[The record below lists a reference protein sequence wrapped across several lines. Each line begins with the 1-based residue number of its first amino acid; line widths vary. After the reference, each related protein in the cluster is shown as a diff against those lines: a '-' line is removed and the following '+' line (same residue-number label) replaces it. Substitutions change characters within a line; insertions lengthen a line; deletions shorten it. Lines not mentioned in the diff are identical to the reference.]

1 MARNVG
7 RFDQVLRFGIGLG
20 LIYVGLIDEQ
30 FIKDPLSSYIIAAI
44 GILNMSVSLIRYCP
58 LYVIVGINTCP
69 SKKNNR
75 TPYPDNNA

>member
-1 MARNVG
+1 MTPNVG

-30 FIKDPLSSYIIAAI
+30 FINDPLSSYIIAAI

-69 SKKNNR
+69 SKRNNSNH
-75 TPYPDNNA
+75 YPEKKI